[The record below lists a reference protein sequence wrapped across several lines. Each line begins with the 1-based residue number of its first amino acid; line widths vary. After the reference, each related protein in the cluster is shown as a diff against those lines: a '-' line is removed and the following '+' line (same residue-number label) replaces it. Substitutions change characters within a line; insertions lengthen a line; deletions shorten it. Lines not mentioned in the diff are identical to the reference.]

1 MFESSGNWRGMLAR
15 ERAGTSVA
23 GEESAVRAARGDK
36 GLRGSVLWATMEVTA
51 VGHALIE
58 LWIGNTGSSSQVFV
72 VVVYATGG
80 WTVLERVRLSCTP
93 EHGPDTWLYQC

>member
-1 MFESSGNWRGMLAR
+1 M
-15 ERAGTSVA
+15 A
-23 GEESAVRAARGDK
+23 GEHARTRVGGKARSGAVPRTCNNGQA
-36 GLRGSVLWATMEVTA
+36 GSVLWARMEVTA

-93 EHGPDTWLYQC
+93 ERGPDTWLYQC